1 MLAKRLFGY
10 FNHWKLATEQ
20 YHIHLKTKL
29 NDRILAFYK
38 SYMGSYF
45 LRWKNQ
51 KNKKKKG
58 MKKKMMMSI
67 EMESDNIQKE
77 LVNVENDNKSKA

>member
-10 FNHWKLATEQ
+10 FNHWKNDTQ
-20 YHIHLKTKL
+20 KYKIHLNTKL
-29 NDRILAFYK
+29 NDRILAHYK

-58 MKKKMMMSI
+58 TKKKMMMTI
-67 EMESDNIQKE
+67 EMESDNLQKE
-77 LVNVENDNKSKA
+77 LVNVNSANNSKA